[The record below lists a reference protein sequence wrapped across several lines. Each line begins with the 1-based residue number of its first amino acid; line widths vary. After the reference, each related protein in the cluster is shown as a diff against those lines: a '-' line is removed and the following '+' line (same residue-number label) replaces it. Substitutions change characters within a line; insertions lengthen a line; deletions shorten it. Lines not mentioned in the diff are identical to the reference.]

1 METSY
6 EKNPRKLL
14 GCLMALAM
22 VFSTS
27 STLAE
32 DLTIVVGGGS
42 FDSEI
47 TWDIT
52 DASGASLVAGPLT
65 AGTYN
70 FTIASGCY
78 DFQMCD
84 SWGDGWNECHTSLQI
99 NFRICICD
107 RIFSCWF
114 LWDGCSMLA
123 KCTCVYG
130 Q

>member
-22 VFSTS
+22 VFFSTS

-52 DASGASLVAGPLT
+52 DASGASLVGGPLIT
-65 AGTYN
+65 GTYN
-70 FTIASGCY
+70 FTIPSGCIHQRWIEWRY
-78 DFQMCD
+78 IP
-84 SWGDGWNECHTSLQI
+84 HYRL

-107 RIFSCWF
+107 RIISCWF

-123 KCTCVYG
+123 
-130 Q
+130 